1 MNRKEQIIAKSD
13 SVFFCAFLLLFIAF
27 HLVSFHFFQNDFVFL
42 LCGFFYLL
50 FSLLLFLLF
59 VYYLALLFAD
69 ISHFT
74 IRHSSAAQVFFR
86 QTLKA
91 TDKPTNLGRARG
103 NGEREQKSDC
113 LRLALLTVNI
123 VAHCGLT
130 ESLIR
135 QFRPNCLGAK
145 LNSSLLLEWEV
156 LTAIGIG

>member
-1 MNRKEQIIAKSD
+1 ML
-13 SVFFCAFLLLFIAF
+13 FFLIFIAF

-50 FSLLLFLLF
+50 FSLLPFLLF

-91 TDKPTNLGRARG
+91 TDKPTNLGRVRG
-103 NGEREQKSDC
+103 KGERAQEREDC

-135 QFRPNCLGAK
+135 QFKPNCLGAK

-156 LTAIGIG
+156 LTEIGIG